1 MDLDYFETFT
11 ATLIFLSI
19 FAGGI
24 VKGSVGI
31 GMSMFSVPII
41 AFILP
46 PTKAMMLLC
55 FPIIITNL
63 IQMNI
68 KKGIGN
74 YRFLPMFIMLFLGI
88 LIGGKL
94 ILNLHFKTISIIIA
108 LIIIFFTLI
117 NFFGLNLKNIKT
129 KNEKI
134 LSVVI
139 GFFSGILG
147 GLSTFYAPPIITF
160 LVSLNLEKE
169 SFIRTIS
176 TMYFLASIPLYS
188 SLIYH
193 GLGNFY
199 DLSISLVVT
208 APALIGQYFGTK
220 IRMKLSNEI
229 FRKTILSILIIIGFS
244 LLIKNL

>member
-1 MDLDYFETFT
+1 MYLDYFETFT
-11 ATLIFLSI
+11 ITLILLSI
-19 FAGGI
+19 FLGGI

-46 PTKAMMLLC
+46 PTKAMMILC
-55 FPIIITNL
+55 FPVIVTNF

-68 KKGIGN
+68 KKGIVT
-74 YRFLPMFIMLFLGI
+74 YRFLPMFIMLFAGI

-94 ILNLHFKTISIIIA
+94 ILNLNFKTISIIIA
-108 LIIIFFTLI
+108 LTIIFFTLI
-117 NFFGLNLKNIKT
+117 NFFGLNLKKIKQN
-129 KNEKI
+129 NEKI
-134 LSVVI
+134 LSVII

-169 SFIRTIS
+169 SFIRTTA
-176 TMYFLASIPLYS
+176 TMYFLASVPLYS

-199 DLSISLVVT
+199 DLLISLVVT
-208 APALIGQYFGTK
+208 APALLGQYFGTK
-220 IRMKLSNEI
+220 IREKLSNEI